1 MQFAADFLHGK
12 KQDDPA
18 FLTISGDGVSLA
30 QNTDHSKN
38 TAGLPACARMLRHAA
53 RTPSQKKFPMA
64 YCPDQKRLR

>member
-38 TAGLPACARMLRHAA
+38 TAGLPACEWRKQFPG
-53 RTPSQKKFPMA
+53 RTPSRFKPMA
-64 YCPDQKRLR
+64 YCPA